1 MKKNY
6 NFDVVK
12 LHLKFNQRTKSTP
25 HKFQTRFPSQN
36 LILFQPKLDLRKGQ
50 SKMLKTFI
58 TSFKLQNTY
67 RTNSIIYS
75 IKQLPIIRKIL
86 PNSLYKNRGLKIFA
100 NIISILWEIISIFI
114 GKLIYISAMIFL
126 ALSWYKTNQADTFIH
141 LFVFLTLAGGVL
153 NTYMLNPTK
162 DKYYA
167 IILMNMNAREYGL
180 SNYYYQL
187 IKLVIGFLPFTII
200 FGMIAG
206 APLWVQILL
215 PFYILAVKLIVM
227 NYCLYKFKNTNKA
240 TSENLPT
247 KIVWSFVGIC
257 LILAYGLPALGITI
271 NSTIFLFVS
280 IIAIILGIY
289 SLVKIHNFKDY
300 RKMYKQVLTET
311 NVYMQENA
319 TGTQAMKDNSLKQI
333 ELDTKY
339 TSNKTGFA
347 YFHDLFVKRH
357 KKILTEAV
365 KKQSVV
371 ILVIITAMIIG
382 LTMNDSF
389 KTKTNEFLLAY
400 LPYFVF
406 IMYLINRSSSV
417 TQAMF
422 MNCDHSM
429 LTYRIYRTPKVILG
443 IFKERLKTL
452 ITINL
457 LPAFLIGGGLALLL
471 YLSGGT
477 DNPVNYAILFISIIS
492 MSIFFSVHYLVM
504 YYLLQ
509 PYNVSTE
516 MKSSTYKVVQGLTYI
531 VSYYMIQIKL
541 PIFGFGIATIV
552 FCIAYSLISLFLA
565 YKYAPKTFKLRV

>member
-1 MKKNY
+1 
-6 NFDVVK
+6 
-12 LHLKFNQRTKSTP
+12 
-25 HKFQTRFPSQN
+25 
-36 LILFQPKLDLRKGQ
+36 
-50 SKMLKTFI
+50 MLKTFI

-75 IKQLPIIRKIL
+75 LKQLPLIKRIL
-86 PNSLYKNRGLKIFA
+86 PNGLYKSKGLKIFA
-100 NIISILWEIISIFI
+100 GIISILWEIINIFI
-114 GKLIYISAMIFL
+114 GKIIYIVAMIFM
-126 ALSWYKTNQADTFIH
+126 ALSWYKANNADTFIH
-141 LFVFLTLAGGVL
+141 IFIFLTLAGGLV

-167 IILMNMNAREYGL
+167 IILMNINAREYGL

-187 IKLVIGFLPFTII
+187 IKLIVGFLPFTIL

-206 APLWVQILL
+206 VPLWVQIAI
-215 PFYILAVKLIVM
+215 PFFVLAIKLIVM
-227 NYCLYKFKNTNKA
+227 NYSIYKFKKTNKA
-240 TSENLPT
+240 SNENLLN
-247 KIVWSFVGIC
+247 KFSWGFVGIC
-257 LILAYGLPALGITI
+257 LLLAYGLPAINITL
-271 NSTIFLFVS
+271 NQTIFLYIF
-280 IIAIILGIY
+280 ILALILGIV
-289 SLVKIHNFKDY
+289 SLVKIHKFKDY
-300 RKMYKQVLTET
+300 RRMYKQILTES
-311 NVYMQENA
+311 NIYVQEKV
-319 TGTQAMKDNSLKQI
+319 TGTQAMKDISLKQI
-333 ELDTKY
+333 ELDKNY
-339 TSNKTGFA
+339 TSNKSGFA

-357 KKILTEAV
+357 RKILTKAV

-371 ILVIITAMIIG
+371 ILLIIIAMIIG
-382 LTMNDSF
+382 IQMNDEF
-389 KTKTNEFLLAY
+389 KKKTNEILMVY

-406 IMYLINRSSSV
+406 IMYCINRSSSV

-457 LPAFLIGGGLALLL
+457 LPATLIGLGLALLL

-477 DNPVNYAILFISIIS
+477 DNSLNYVILFVSIIA

-516 MKSSTYKVVQGLTYI
+516 IKSSTYKAVQAITYF
-531 VSYYMIQIKL
+531 VCWYMIQIKL
-541 PIFGFGIATIV
+541 PIFSFGIATIV

>member
-1 MKKNY
+1 
-6 NFDVVK
+6 
-12 LHLKFNQRTKSTP
+12 
-25 HKFQTRFPSQN
+25 
-36 LILFQPKLDLRKGQ
+36 
-50 SKMLKTFI
+50 MLKTFI

-75 IKQLPIIRKIL
+75 IKQLPLIKRIL
-86 PNSLYKNRGLKIFA
+86 PNSLYKCKGLKIFA
-100 NIISILWEIISIFI
+100 GIISIFEEIINIFI
-114 GKLIYISAMIFL
+114 GKIIYIVAMIMMV
-126 ALSWYKTNQADTFIH
+126 LSLYQTNQADTFIH

-167 IILMNMNAREYGL
+167 IIIMNINAREYAL

-187 IKLVIGFLPFTII
+187 IKLIVGFLPFTIL

-206 APLWVQILL
+206 VPLWVQISI
-215 PFYILAVKLIVM
+215 PFFVLAIKLIVM
-227 NYCLYKFKNTNKA
+227 NYSIYKFKKTNKA
-240 TSENLPT
+240 SNENILN
-247 KIVWSFVGIC
+247 KFSWGFIGIC
-257 LILAYGLPALGITI
+257 LLLAYGLPAINITI
-271 NSTIFLFVS
+271 NQTLFLYVF
-280 IIAIILGIY
+280 IIAIILGII
-289 SLVKIHNFKDY
+289 SLIKIHNFKNY
-300 RKMYKQVLTET
+300 RKMYKQILTKS
-311 NVYMQENA
+311 NVYVQEKA
-319 TGTQAMKDNSLKQI
+319 TGTQAMKDISLKQI
-333 ELDTKY
+333 ELDKNY
-339 TSNKTGFA
+339 TSNKSGFA

-357 KKILTEAV
+357 RKILTEAV

-382 LTMNDSF
+382 ITMNNDF
-389 KTKTNEFLLAY
+389 KVKTNQILLVY

-406 IMYLINRSSSV
+406 VMYCINRSSSV

-457 LPAFLIGGGLALLL
+457 LPAALIGGGLVVLL

-477 DNPVNYAILFISIIS
+477 DNPINYVIQFVSIIS

-509 PYNVSTE
+509 PYNVNTE

-531 VSYYMIQIKL
+531 VCWYMIQIKM
-541 PIFGFGIATIV
+541 PIFTFGISTIV
-552 FCIAYSLISLFLA
+552 FCIAYCLISLFIA

>member
-1 MKKNY
+1 
-6 NFDVVK
+6 
-12 LHLKFNQRTKSTP
+12 
-25 HKFQTRFPSQN
+25 
-36 LILFQPKLDLRKGQ
+36 
-50 SKMLKTFI
+50 MLKTFI

-75 IKQLPIIRKIL
+75 IKQLPLIKKAL
-86 PNSLYKNRGLKIFA
+86 PNSLYKSRGLKIFA
-100 NIISILWEIISIFI
+100 NIISIMLEVISIFI
-114 GKLIYISAMIFL
+114 GKIIYIAAMIFMP
-126 ALSWYKTNQADTFIH
+126 LSWYKTNQADTFIH
-141 LFVFLTLAGGVL
+141 LFVFLTFAGGVL

-167 IILMNMNAREYGL
+167 IILMNINAREYGL

-187 IKLVIGFLPFTII
+187 LKLIIGFLPFTIL
-200 FGMIAG
+200 FGWMLG
-206 APLWVQILL
+206 VPLWVQILL
-215 PFYILAVKLIVM
+215 PFFITAVKLIVM
-227 NYCLYKFKNTNKA
+227 NYCIYDFKKTKKA
-240 TSENLPT
+240 KNENLPT
-247 KIVWSFVGIC
+247 KFVWSFVGVC
-257 LILAYGLPALGITI
+257 LLLAYGLPFLGITI
-271 NSTIFLFVS
+271 NSTIFLCISTITIF
-280 IIAIILGIY
+280 IGIY
-289 SLVKIHNFKDY
+289 SLVKIHTFKDY
-300 RKMYKQVLTET
+300 RKMYKQILTES
-311 NVYMQENA
+311 NVYIEEKVN
-319 TGTQAMKDNSLKQI
+319 GTKLLKANSLKQI
-333 ELDTKY
+333 ELDEKY

-357 KKILTEAV
+357 RKILTKAV
-365 KKQSVV
+365 KKQSIV

-382 LTMNDSF
+382 ITINDTF
-389 KTKTNEFLLAY
+389 KTKTNEFLLIY

-417 TQAMF
+417 TTSMF

-457 LPAFLIGGGLALLL
+457 LPAVLIGGGLALLL

-477 DNPVNYAILFISIIS
+477 DNPINYAILFVSIIA

-516 MKSSTYKVVQGLTYI
+516 MKSSTYKVVQSLTYI
-531 VSYYMIQIKL
+531 VSWYMIQIKL

-565 YKYAPKTFKLRV
+565 YKYAPKTFKLRN

>member
-1 MKKNY
+1 M
-6 NFDVVK
+6 
-12 LHLKFNQRTKSTP
+12 
-25 HKFQTRFPSQN
+25 
-36 LILFQPKLDLRKGQ
+36 IE
-50 SKMLKTFI
+50 TFI

-75 IKQLPIIRKIL
+75 LKQLPLIKRIL

-100 NIISILWEIISIFI
+100 SIISILWEIINIFI
-114 GKLIYISAMIFL
+114 GKLLYILLMIFM
-126 ALSWYKTNQADTFIH
+126 ALTWYHTNQADTFIH
-141 LFVFLTLAGGVL
+141 LFVFLTLAGGVI

-167 IILMNMNAREYGL
+167 IILMNIDARKYGL

-187 IKLVIGFLPFTII
+187 IKLVVGFLPFTIL
-200 FGMIAG
+200 FGMIIG
-206 APLWVQILL
+206 VPLWIQIAL
-215 PFYILAVKLIVM
+215 PFFALAIKLIVM
-227 NYCLYKFKNTNKA
+227 NYSIYHFKKTNKA
-240 TSENLPT
+240 SNENIPT
-247 KIVWSFVGIC
+247 KFVWGFVAVC
-257 LILAYGLPALGITI
+257 LVLAYGLPAINFVITQ
-271 NSTIFLFVS
+271 SIFLCVF
-280 IIAIILGIY
+280 IISIILGIY

-300 RKMYKQVLTET
+300 RRMYKQVLTES
-311 NVYMQENA
+311 NVYMKERKA
-319 TGTQAMKDNSLKQI
+319 GTQLIKDTSLKQI
-333 ELDTKY
+333 ELDKNY
-339 TSNKTGFA
+339 TSNKSGFA

-357 KKILTEAV
+357 SKILTKAV

-371 ILVIITAMIIG
+371 ILGLIIAMIIG
-382 LTMNDSF
+382 ISVNDTF
-389 KTKTNEFLLAY
+389 KSKTNEILMVY

-406 IMYLINRSSSV
+406 IMYCINRSSSV

-457 LPAFLIGGGLALLL
+457 LPAVLIGGGLSLLL

-477 DNPVNYAILFISIIS
+477 DNPLNYAILFISIIA

-531 VSYYMIQIKL
+531 VSWYMIQIKM
-541 PIFGFGIATIV
+541 PIFTFGIATIV
-552 FCIAYSLISLFLA
+552 FCIAYCLISLLLA

>member
-1 MKKNY
+1 
-6 NFDVVK
+6 
-12 LHLKFNQRTKSTP
+12 
-25 HKFQTRFPSQN
+25 
-36 LILFQPKLDLRKGQ
+36 
-50 SKMLKTFI
+50 MLKTFI

-67 RTNSIIYS
+67 RTNSVIYS
-75 IKQLPIIRKIL
+75 IKQLPLIKRIL
-86 PNSLYKNRGLKIFA
+86 PNSLYKSRGLKIFA
-100 NIISILWEIISIFI
+100 SIISILLEILNIFI
-114 GKLIYISAMIFL
+114 GKILYILLMIFMTL
-126 ALSWYKTNQADTFIH
+126 TWYHTNQSDTFIH

-167 IILMNMNAREYGL
+167 IILMNINAREYGL

-187 IKLVIGFLPFTII
+187 VKLVIGFLPFTIL
-200 FGMIAG
+200 FGTVSG
-206 APLWVQILL
+206 VPLWVQILL
-215 PFYILAVKLIVM
+215 PFFVVAVKLIAM
-227 NYCLYKFKNTNKA
+227 NYMICNYKKTKKIAN
-240 TSENLPT
+240 ENLPT
-247 KIVWSFVGIC
+247 KFVWSFIGIC
-257 LILAYGLPALGITI
+257 LLLAYGLPVLGITI
-271 NSTIFLFVS
+271 NSTIFLCIS
-280 IIAIILGIY
+280 IVTILLGIY
-289 SLVKIHNFKDY
+289 SLIKIHSFKDY
-300 RKMYKQVLTET
+300 RKMYKQILTES
-311 NVYMQENA
+311 NVYMQEKAN
-319 TGTQAMKDNSLKQI
+319 GTQAMKDNSLKQI
-333 ELDTKY
+333 ELDKNY
-339 TSNKTGFA
+339 TSNKSGFA
-347 YFHDLFVKRH
+347 YFHELFVKRH

-382 LTMNDSF
+382 ISVNDTF
-389 KTKTNEFLLAY
+389 KSKTNEILLIY

-457 LPAFLIGGGLALLL
+457 LPAFLIGGGLTLLL

-477 DNPVNYAILFISIIS
+477 DNPINYAILFVSIIA

-516 MKSSTYKVVQGLTYI
+516 MKSSTYKVVQFLTYI
-531 VSYYMIQIKL
+531 VSYYMIQIKM

-565 YKYAPKTFKLRV
+565 YKYAPKTFKLRI

>member
-1 MKKNY
+1 
-6 NFDVVK
+6 
-12 LHLKFNQRTKSTP
+12 
-25 HKFQTRFPSQN
+25 
-36 LILFQPKLDLRKGQ
+36 
-50 SKMLKTFI
+50 MLKTFI
-58 TSFKLQNTY
+58 ISFKLQNTY

-75 IKQLPIIRKIL
+75 IKQLPLIKRIL
-86 PNSLYKNRGLKIFA
+86 PNSLYKNKGLKIFA
-100 NIISILWEIISIFI
+100 GIISILWEIINIFI
-114 GKLIYISAMIFL
+114 GKVIYIAAMIFM
-126 ALSWYKTNQADTFIH
+126 ALSWYKTNNADTFIH
-141 LFVFLTLAGGVL
+141 IFTFLTLAGGVL

-167 IILMNMNAREYGL
+167 IILMNINAREYGL

-187 IKLVIGFLPFTII
+187 IKLIVGFLPFTML

-206 APLWVQILL
+206 VPLWVTIAL
-215 PFYILAVKLIVM
+215 PFFVLAIKLIVM
-227 NYCLYKFKNTNKA
+227 NYCIYDFKKTHKA
-240 TSENLPT
+240 SNENLPT
-247 KIVWSFVGIC
+247 KFVWGFILVC
-257 LILAYGLPALGITI
+257 LLLAYGLPAINITI
-271 NSTIFLFVS
+271 NQTIFLFVF
-280 IIAIILGIY
+280 IIAIILGMI

-300 RKMYKQVLTET
+300 RKMYKQILTQP
-311 NVYMQENA
+311 NVYMQEKT
-319 TGTQAMKDNSLKQI
+319 TGTQAIKDISLKQI
-333 ELDTKY
+333 ELDKNY
-339 TSNKTGFA
+339 TSNKSGFA

-357 KKILTEAV
+357 KKILTTAV

-371 ILVIITAMIIG
+371 IVFIIIAMIIG
-382 LTMNDSF
+382 ITINDDF
-389 KTKTNEFLLAY
+389 KVKTNQIILVY

-406 IMYLINRSSSV
+406 IMYCINRSSSV
-417 TQAMF
+417 TTAMF

-452 ITINL
+452 ISINL
-457 LPAFLIGGGLALLL
+457 MPAVLIGGGLAILL

-477 DNPVNYAILFISIIS
+477 DNPINYAILFVSIIA

-531 VSYYMIQIKL
+531 VCWYMIQIRL
-541 PIFGFGIATIV
+541 PIFSFGISTII
-552 FCIAYSLISLFLA
+552 FCIAYCLISLFLA

>member
-1 MKKNY
+1 
-6 NFDVVK
+6 
-12 LHLKFNQRTKSTP
+12 
-25 HKFQTRFPSQN
+25 
-36 LILFQPKLDLRKGQ
+36 
-50 SKMLKTFI
+50 MLKTFI

-75 IKQLPIIRKIL
+75 IKQLPLIKKAL
-86 PNSLYKNRGLKIFA
+86 PNSLYKSRGLKIFA
-100 NIISILWEIISIFI
+100 NIISIILEVISIFI
-114 GKLIYISAMIFL
+114 GKIIYIAAMIFM

-141 LFVFLTLAGGVL
+141 LF
-153 NTYMLNPTK
+153 
-162 DKYYA
+162 
-167 IILMNMNAREYGL
+167 NAREYGL

-187 IKLVIGFLPFTII
+187 LKLIIGFLPFTIL
-200 FGMIAG
+200 FGWMLGI
-206 APLWVQILL
+206 PLWVQILL
-215 PFYILAVKLIVM
+215 PFFITAVKLIVM
-227 NYCLYKFKNTNKA
+227 NYCIYDFKKTKKA
-240 TSENLPT
+240 KNENLPT
-247 KIVWSFVGIC
+247 KFVWSFVGVC
-257 LILAYGLPALGITI
+257 LLLAYGLPFLEITI
-271 NSTIFLFVS
+271 NSTIFLCIS
-280 IIAIILGIY
+280 IIAIFIGIY
-289 SLVKIHNFKDY
+289 SLVKIHTFKDY
-300 RKMYKQVLTET
+300 RKMYKQILTES
-311 NVYMQENA
+311 NVYIEEKVN
-319 TGTQAMKDNSLKQI
+319 GTKLLKANSLKQI
-333 ELDTKY
+333 ELDEKY

-357 KKILTEAV
+357 RKILTKAV

-382 LTMNDSF
+382 ITINDTF
-389 KTKTNEFLLAY
+389 KTKTNEFLLIY

-417 TQAMF
+417 TTSMF

-457 LPAFLIGGGLALLL
+457 LPAVLIGGGLALLL

-477 DNPVNYAILFISIIS
+477 DNPINYAILFVSIIA

-516 MKSSTYKVVQGLTYI
+516 MKSSTYKVVQSLTYI
-531 VSYYMIQIKL
+531 VSWYMIQIKL

-565 YKYAPKTFKLRV
+565 YKYAPKTFKLRN

>member
-1 MKKNY
+1 
-6 NFDVVK
+6 
-12 LHLKFNQRTKSTP
+12 
-25 HKFQTRFPSQN
+25 
-36 LILFQPKLDLRKGQ
+36 
-50 SKMLKTFI
+50 MLKTFI

-75 IKQLPIIRKIL
+75 LKQLPLIKRIL
-86 PNSLYKNRGLKIFA
+86 PNGLYKSKGLKIFA
-100 NIISILWEIISIFI
+100 GIISILWEIINIFI
-114 GKLIYISAMIFL
+114 GKIIYIVAMIFM
-126 ALSWYKTNQADTFIH
+126 ALSWYKTNNADTFIH
-141 LFVFLTLAGGVL
+141 IFIFLTLAGGLV

-167 IILMNMNAREYGL
+167 IILMNINAREYGL

-187 IKLVIGFLPFTII
+187 IKLIVGFLPFTIL

-206 APLWVQILL
+206 VPLWVQIAI
-215 PFYILAVKLIVM
+215 PFFVLAIKLIVM
-227 NYCLYKFKNTNKA
+227 NYSIYKFKKTNKA
-240 TSENLPT
+240 SNEKLLN
-247 KIVWSFVGIC
+247 KFSWGFIGIC
-257 LILAYGLPALGITI
+257 LLLAYGLPAINITI
-271 NSTIFLFVS
+271 NQTIFLYIF
-280 IIAIILGIY
+280 ILAIILGIV

-300 RKMYKQVLTET
+300 RRMYKQILTES
-311 NVYMQENA
+311 NVYVQEKV
-319 TGTQAMKDNSLKQI
+319 TGTQAMKDTSLKQI
-333 ELDTKY
+333 ELDKNY
-339 TSNKTGFA
+339 TSNKSGFA

-357 KKILTEAV
+357 RKILTTAV
-365 KKQSVV
+365 KKQSIV
-371 ILVIITAMIIG
+371 ILLIIIAMIIG
-382 LTMNDSF
+382 IQMNNDF
-389 KTKTNEFLLAY
+389 KVKTNEILLVY

-406 IMYLINRSSSV
+406 IMYCINRSSSV

-457 LPAFLIGGGLALLL
+457 LPAVLMGGGLALLL

-477 DNPVNYAILFISIIS
+477 DNPINYAIQFVSIIA
-492 MSIFFSVHYLVM
+492 MSIFFSVHYWVM

-509 PYNVSTE
+509 PYNVNTE

-531 VSYYMIQIKL
+531 VCWYMIQIQM
-541 PIFGFGIATIV
+541 PIFTFGIATIV
-552 FCIAYSLISLFLA
+552 FCIAYCLISLFLA

>member
-1 MKKNY
+1 
-6 NFDVVK
+6 
-12 LHLKFNQRTKSTP
+12 
-25 HKFQTRFPSQN
+25 
-36 LILFQPKLDLRKGQ
+36 
-50 SKMLKTFI
+50 MLKTFI

-75 IKQLPIIRKIL
+75 LKQLPLIKRIL
-86 PNSLYKNRGLKIFA
+86 PNSLYQNRGLKIFA
-100 NIISILWEIISIFI
+100 GIISILLEIINIFI
-114 GKLIYISAMIFL
+114 GKIIYITAMIFMV
-126 ALSWYKTNQADTFIH
+126 LSWYHTNQADTFIH
-141 LFVFLTLAGGVL
+141 LSVFLTLAGGVV

-167 IILMNMNAREYGL
+167 IILMNIDAREYGL

-187 IKLVIGFLPFTII
+187 IKLVIGFLPFTIL
-200 FGMIAG
+200 FGMIVG
-206 APLWVQILL
+206 VPLWIQIAI
-215 PFYILAVKLIVM
+215 PFFVLAIKLIVM
-227 NYCLYKFKNTNKA
+227 NYSIYKFKKTNKA
-240 TSENLPT
+240 SNENLLN
-247 KIVWSFVGIC
+247 KFSWGFVGIC
-257 LILAYGLPALGITI
+257 LLLAYGLPAI
-271 NSTIFLFVS
+271 NMIMNQTIFLYVF
-280 IIAIILGIY
+280 IIAIILGIV

-300 RKMYKQVLTET
+300 RRMYKQILTEN
-311 NVYMQENA
+311 NVYVQEKA
-319 TGTQAMKDNSLKQI
+319 TGTQLIKDTSLKQI
-333 ELDTKY
+333 ELDKNY
-339 TSNKTGFA
+339 TSNKSGFA

-357 KKILTEAV
+357 RKILTTAV

-371 ILVIITAMIIG
+371 ILLIIIAMIIG
-382 LTMNDSF
+382 IIMNNDF
-389 KTKTNEFLLAY
+389 KVKTNEILMVY

-406 IMYLINRSSSV
+406 IMYCINRSSSV

-429 LTYRIYRTPKVILG
+429 LTYRIYRTSKVILG

-457 LPAFLIGGGLALLL
+457 LPAFLIGGGLVLLL

-477 DNPVNYAILFISIIS
+477 DNPINYVILFVSIIA

-531 VSYYMIQIKL
+531 VCWYMIQIQM
-541 PIFGFGIATIV
+541 PIFTFGIATIV
-552 FCIAYSLISLFLA
+552 FCIVYCLISLFLA

>member
-1 MKKNY
+1 M
-6 NFDVVK
+6 
-12 LHLKFNQRTKSTP
+12 
-25 HKFQTRFPSQN
+25 
-36 LILFQPKLDLRKGQ
+36 IE
-50 SKMLKTFI
+50 TFI

-75 IKQLPIIRKIL
+75 LKQLPIIKRIL

-100 NIISILWEIISIFI
+100 NIISILWEIVNVFI
-114 GKLIYISAMIFL
+114 GKIIYISAMIFM
-126 ALSWYKTNQADTFIH
+126 ALSWYHTNQADTFIH
-141 LFVFLTLAGGVL
+141 LFVFLTFAGGVL
-153 NTYMLNPTK
+153 NTYMLNSTK

-167 IILMNMNAREYGL
+167 IILMNINAREYGL

-187 IKLVIGFLPFTII
+187 IKLVVGSLPFTIL

-206 APLWVQILL
+206 VSLWIQIAI
-215 PFYILAVKLIVM
+215 PFFVVAIKLIVM
-227 NYCLYKFKNTNKA
+227 NYCIYDFKKTNKA
-240 TSENLPT
+240 SNENLPT
-247 KIVWSFVGIC
+247 KFVWGFVGVC
-257 LILAYGLPALGITI
+257 LLLAYGLPAIHITI
-271 NSTIFLFVS
+271 NQTIFLCVFIV
-280 IIAIILGIY
+280 AIILGIY
-289 SLVKIHNFKDY
+289 SLIKIHHFKEY
-300 RKMYKQVLTET
+300 RKMYKQLLTES
-311 NVYMQENA
+311 NVYVQERN
-319 TGTQAMKDNSLKQI
+319 TGTQVLKDTSLKQI
-333 ELDTKY
+333 ELDKNY
-339 TSNKTGFA
+339 TSNKSGFA

-357 KKILTEAV
+357 RKILTTAV
-365 KKQSVV
+365 KKQSVI
-371 ILVIITAMIIG
+371 ILVIFIAMVIGITVN
-382 LTMNDSF
+382 NDF
-389 KTKTNEFLLAY
+389 KSKTNEILMVY

-406 IMYLINRSSSV
+406 IMYCINRSSSV

-457 LPAFLIGGGLALLL
+457 LPATLIGLGLVLLL

-477 DNPVNYAILFISIIS
+477 DNPINYAILFVSIIA

-531 VSYYMIQIKL
+531 VCWYMIQIRL
-541 PIFGFGIATIV
+541 PIFSFGIATIV
-552 FCIAYSLISLFLA
+552 FCIAYCLISLFLA

>member
-1 MKKNY
+1 
-6 NFDVVK
+6 
-12 LHLKFNQRTKSTP
+12 
-25 HKFQTRFPSQN
+25 
-36 LILFQPKLDLRKGQ
+36 
-50 SKMLKTFI
+50 MLQTFI

-75 IKQLPIIRKIL
+75 IKQLPLIKRIL
-86 PNSLYKNRGLKIFA
+86 PNSLYKSKGLKIFA
-100 NIISILWEIISIFI
+100 GIISILWEIINIFI
-114 GKLIYISAMIFL
+114 GKILYILLMIFM
-126 ALSWYKTNQADTFIH
+126 ALTWYKTNQADTFIH
-141 LFVFLTLAGGVL
+141 LFTFLTFAGGVL

-167 IILMNMNAREYGL
+167 IILMNINAREYGL

-187 IKLVIGFLPFTII
+187 IKLVVGFLPFTILL
-200 FGMIAG
+200 GTVAG
-206 APLWVQILL
+206 VPLLIQILL
-215 PFYILAVKLIVM
+215 PFFVVAVKLIVM
-227 NYCLYKFKNTNKA
+227 NYLIYKYKKTNKIA
-240 TSENLPT
+240 NENLPT

-257 LILAYGLPALGITI
+257 LLLTYGLPFLGITI
-271 NSTIFLFVS
+271 NSTIFLCISV
-280 IIAIILGIY
+280 IAILLGIY
-289 SLVKIHNFKDY
+289 SLIKIHNFKDY
-300 RKMYKQVLTET
+300 RKMYKQILTES
-311 NVYMQENA
+311 NVYIQEKAN
-319 TGTQAMKDNSLKQI
+319 GTQAMKDNSLKQI

-382 LTMNDSF
+382 ITMNENF
-389 KTKTNEFLLAY
+389 KTKTNEILLVY

-457 LPAFLIGGGLALLL
+457 LPAVLIGGGLSLLL

-477 DNPVNYAILFISIIS
+477 DNPINYAILFISIIS

-531 VSYYMIQIKL
+531 VCWYMIQIQM
-541 PIFGFGIATIV
+541 PIFTFGIATIV
-552 FCIAYSLISLFLA
+552 FCIAYCLISLLLA

>member
-1 MKKNY
+1 M
-6 NFDVVK
+6 
-12 LHLKFNQRTKSTP
+12 
-25 HKFQTRFPSQN
+25 
-36 LILFQPKLDLRKGQ
+36 IE
-50 SKMLKTFI
+50 TFI

-75 IKQLPIIRKIL
+75 LKQLPLIKRIL

-100 NIISILWEIISIFI
+100 SIISILWEIINIFI
-114 GKLIYISAMIFL
+114 GKIIYILLMIFTTL
-126 ALSWYKTNQADTFIH
+126 TWYHTNQADTFIH

-167 IILMNMNAREYGL
+167 IILMNIDARKYGL

-187 IKLVIGFLPFTII
+187 IKLFVGFLPFTIL
-200 FGMIAG
+200 FGMMLG
-206 APLWVQILL
+206 VPLWIQIAI
-215 PFYILAVKLIVM
+215 PFFVLAIKLIVM
-227 NYCLYKFKNTNKA
+227 NYSIYKFKKTNKA
-240 TSENLPT
+240 SNENLLN
-247 KIVWSFVGIC
+247 KFSWGFVGIC
-257 LILAYGLPALGITI
+257 LLLAYGLPAINITL
-271 NSTIFLFVS
+271 NQTIFLYIF
-280 IIAIILGIY
+280 ILALILGIV

-300 RKMYKQVLTET
+300 RRMYKQILTES
-311 NVYMQENA
+311 NVYVQEKV
-319 TGTQAMKDNSLKQI
+319 TGTQAIKDTSLKQI
-333 ELDTKY
+333 ELDKNY
-339 TSNKTGFA
+339 TSNKSGFA

-357 KKILTEAV
+357 RKILTTAV

-371 ILVIITAMIIG
+371 ILLIIIAMIIG
-382 LTMNDSF
+382 IQMNNDF
-389 KTKTNEFLLAY
+389 KIITNRILMVY

-406 IMYLINRSSSV
+406 IMYCINRSSSV

-452 ITINL
+452 IKINL
-457 LPAFLIGGGLALLL
+457 LPAVLMGGGLALLL

-477 DNPVNYAILFISIIS
+477 DNPINYAILFVSIIA

-509 PYNVSTE
+509 PYNVNTE
-516 MKSSTYKVVQGLTYI
+516 IKSSTYKVVQGLTYI
-531 VSYYMIQIKL
+531 VCWYMIQIQM
-541 PIFGFGIATIV
+541 PIFTFGIATIV
-552 FCIAYSLISLFLA
+552 FCIAYCLISLFLA

>member
-1 MKKNY
+1 
-6 NFDVVK
+6 
-12 LHLKFNQRTKSTP
+12 
-25 HKFQTRFPSQN
+25 
-36 LILFQPKLDLRKGQ
+36 
-50 SKMLKTFI
+50 MLQTFI

-75 IKQLPIIRKIL
+75 IKQLPLIKRIL
-86 PNSLYKNRGLKIFA
+86 PNSLYKSKGLKIFA
-100 NIISILWEIISIFI
+100 GIISILWEIINIFI
-114 GKLIYISAMIFL
+114 GKILYILLMIFM
-126 ALSWYKTNQADTFIH
+126 ALTWYKTNQADTFIH
-141 LFVFLTLAGGVL
+141 LFTFLTFAGGVL

-167 IILMNMNAREYGL
+167 IILMNINVKEYGL

-187 IKLVIGFLPFTII
+187 IKLVVGFLPFTIL
-200 FGMIAG
+200 FGWMLG
-206 APLWVQILL
+206 VPLWIQILL
-215 PFYILAVKLIVM
+215 PFFILAVKLIVM
-227 NYCLYKFKNTNKA
+227 NYLIYKYKKTNKIA
-240 TSENLPT
+240 NENLPT

-257 LILAYGLPALGITI
+257 LLLTYGLPFLGITI
-271 NSTIFLFVS
+271 NSTIFLCISV
-280 IIAIILGIY
+280 IAILLGIY
-289 SLVKIHNFKDY
+289 SLIKIHNFKDY
-300 RKMYKQVLTET
+300 RKMYKQILTES
-311 NVYMQENA
+311 NVYIQEKAN
-319 TGTQAMKDNSLKQI
+319 GTQAMKDNSLKQI

-382 LTMNDSF
+382 ITMNENF
-389 KTKTNEFLLAY
+389 KTKTNEILLVY

-422 MNCDHSM
+422 MNCDHS
-429 LTYRIYRTPKVILG
+429 IYRTPKVILG

-457 LPAFLIGGGLALLL
+457 LPAVLIGGGLSLLL

-477 DNPVNYAILFISIIS
+477 DNPLNYAILFISIIA

-531 VSYYMIQIKL
+531 VSWYMIQIKM

-552 FCIAYSLISLFLA
+552 FCIAYSLISLFL
-565 YKYAPKTFKLRV
+565 YAPKTFKLRV

>member
-1 MKKNY
+1 
-6 NFDVVK
+6 
-12 LHLKFNQRTKSTP
+12 
-25 HKFQTRFPSQN
+25 
-36 LILFQPKLDLRKGQ
+36 
-50 SKMLKTFI
+50 MLKTFI

-67 RTNSIIYS
+67 RTNSVIYS
-75 IKQLPIIRKIL
+75 IKQLPLIKRIL
-86 PNSLYKNRGLKIFA
+86 PNSLYKSRGLKIFA
-100 NIISILWEIISIFI
+100 SIISVLWEILNIFI
-114 GKLIYISAMIFL
+114 GKILYILLMIFMTL
-126 ALSWYKTNQADTFIH
+126 TWYHTNQSDTFIH

-167 IILMNMNAREYGL
+167 IILMNINAREYGL

-187 IKLVIGFLPFTII
+187 VKLVIGFLPFTIL
-200 FGMIAG
+200 FGTVSG
-206 APLWVQILL
+206 VPLWVQILL
-215 PFYILAVKLIVM
+215 PFFVVAVKLIVM
-227 NYCLYKFKNTNKA
+227 NFMICNYKKTKKIAN
-240 TSENLPT
+240 ENLPT
-247 KIVWSFVGIC
+247 KFVWSFIGIC
-257 LILAYGLPALGITI
+257 LLLAYGLPVLGITI
-271 NSTIFLFVS
+271 NSTIFLCIS
-280 IIAIILGIY
+280 IVTILLGIY
-289 SLVKIHNFKDY
+289 SLIKIHSFKDY
-300 RKMYKQVLTET
+300 RKMYKQILTES
-311 NVYMQENA
+311 NVYMQEKAN
-319 TGTQAMKDNSLKQI
+319 GTQAMKDNSLKQI
-333 ELDTKY
+333 ELDKNY
-339 TSNKTGFA
+339 TSNKSGFA

-382 LTMNDSF
+382 ITMNENF
-389 KTKTNEFLLAY
+389 KTKTNEFLLVY

-406 IMYLINRSSSV
+406 VMYLINRSSSV

-477 DNPVNYAILFISIIS
+477 DNPLNYAILFVSIIA

-531 VSYYMIQIKL
+531 VSYYMIQIKM

-565 YKYAPKTFKLRV
+565 YKYAPKTFKLRI

>member
-1 MKKNY
+1 
-6 NFDVVK
+6 
-12 LHLKFNQRTKSTP
+12 
-25 HKFQTRFPSQN
+25 
-36 LILFQPKLDLRKGQ
+36 
-50 SKMLKTFI
+50 MLKTFI

-75 IKQLPIIRKIL
+75 IKQLPFIKRVL

-100 NIISILWEIISIFI
+100 NIISILLEIISIFI
-114 GKLIYISAMIFL
+114 GKLIYISAMIFGTM
-126 ALSWYKTNQADTFIH
+126 SWYKINGADTFIH
-141 LFVFLTLAGGVL
+141 LFTFLTFAGGVL

-167 IILMNMNAREYGL
+167 IILMNINAREYGL

-187 IKLVIGFLPFTII
+187 IKLAVGFLPFTIL
-200 FGMIAG
+200 FGWVAG
-206 APLWVQILL
+206 VPLWAQILL
-215 PFYILAVKLIVM
+215 PLFVVAVKLTVM
-227 NYCLYKFKNTNKA
+227 NYMIYKYKKTKKIAN
-240 TSENLPT
+240 ENLPT
-247 KIVWSFVGIC
+247 KFVWSFVGIC
-257 LILAYGLPALGITI
+257 LLLAYGLPFIGISI
-271 NSTIFLFVS
+271 NSTIFLFIS
-280 IIAIILGIY
+280 IIAILFGIY

-300 RKMYKQVLTET
+300 RKMYKQILTKS
-311 NVYMQENA
+311 NVYIQEKVS
-319 TGTQAMKDNSLKQI
+319 GTQAIKDNSLKQI

-339 TSNKTGFA
+339 TSNKEGFA

-371 ILVIITAMIIG
+371 ILGIIIAMIIG
-382 LTMNDSF
+382 ITINENF
-389 KTKTNEFLLAY
+389 KTKTNEILLVY

-406 IMYLINRSSSV
+406 IMYLINRSSTV
-417 TQAMF
+417 TGAMF

-443 IFKERLKTL
+443 IFKQRLKTL

-457 LPAFLIGGGLALLL
+457 LPAFLIGGGLSFLL

-477 DNPVNYAILFISIIS
+477 DNPINYVILFISIIA

-509 PYNVSTE
+509 PYNVNTE
-516 MKSSTYKVVQGLTYI
+516 MKSSTYKVVQCLTYI
-531 VSYYMIQIKL
+531 ISWYMIQIKM

-565 YKYAPKTFKLRV
+565 YKYAPKTFKLRI

>member
-1 MKKNY
+1 
-6 NFDVVK
+6 
-12 LHLKFNQRTKSTP
+12 
-25 HKFQTRFPSQN
+25 
-36 LILFQPKLDLRKGQ
+36 
-50 SKMLKTFI
+50 MLKTFI

-75 IKQLPIIRKIL
+75 LKQLPLIKRIL
-86 PNSLYKNRGLKIFA
+86 PNSLYKSKGLKIFA
-100 NIISILWEIISIFI
+100 GIISILWEIINIFI
-114 GKLIYISAMIFL
+114 GKILYIVAMIFGP
-126 ALSWYKTNQADTFIH
+126 LSWYNGNGADTFIH

-167 IILMNMNAREYGL
+167 IILMNINAREYGL

-187 IKLVIGFLPFTII
+187 IKLVVGFLPFTIL

-206 APLWVQILL
+206 VSLWIQFAI
-215 PFYILAVKLIVM
+215 PFFVLAVKLIVM
-227 NYCLYKFKNTNKA
+227 NYCIYDFKKTNEA
-240 TSENLPT
+240 SNENLPT
-247 KIVWSFVGIC
+247 KFVWGFVAV
-257 LILAYGLPALGITI
+257 LLAYGLPAINIVINQNVFLCVFVIT
-271 NSTIFLFVS
+271 
-280 IIAIILGIY
+280 IILGII

-300 RKMYKQVLTET
+300 RRMYKQVLTES
-311 NVYMQENA
+311 NVYVQEKA
-319 TGTQAMKDNSLKQI
+319 TGTQAMKDTSLKQI
-333 ELDTKY
+333 ELDKSY
-339 TSNKTGFA
+339 TSNKSGFA

-357 KKILTEAV
+357 RKILTTAV

-371 ILVIITAMIIG
+371 ILLIIIAMIIG
-382 LTMNDSF
+382 IQMNNDF
-389 KTKTNEFLLAY
+389 KVRTNQILMVY

-406 IMYLINRSSSV
+406 IMYCINRSSSV

-457 LPAFLIGGGLALLL
+457 LPAVLMGGGLALLL

-477 DNPVNYAILFISIIS
+477 DNPINYAIQFVSIIA

-509 PYNVSTE
+509 PYNVNTE

-531 VSYYMIQIKL
+531 VCWYMIQIQM
-541 PIFGFGIATIV
+541 PIFTFGIATIV
-552 FCIAYSLISLFLA
+552 FCIAYCLISLFLA

>member
-1 MKKNY
+1 M
-6 NFDVVK
+6 
-12 LHLKFNQRTKSTP
+12 
-25 HKFQTRFPSQN
+25 
-36 LILFQPKLDLRKGQ
+36 IE
-50 SKMLKTFI
+50 TFI

-75 IKQLPIIRKIL
+75 LKQLPLIKRIL

-100 NIISILWEIISIFI
+100 SIISILWEIINIFI
-114 GKLIYISAMIFL
+114 GKILYILLMTFM
-126 ALSWYKTNQADTFIH
+126 ALTWYHTNQADTFIH

-167 IILMNMNAREYGL
+167 IILMNIDARKYGL

-187 IKLVIGFLPFTII
+187 IKLVVGFLPFTIL

-206 APLWVQILL
+206 VPLWIQIAL
-215 PFYILAVKLIVM
+215 PFFVLAIKLIVM
-227 NYCLYKFKNTNKA
+227 NYSIYDFKKTNKA
-240 TSENLPT
+240 SNENIPT
-247 KIVWSFVGIC
+247 KFVWGFVAVC
-257 LILAYGLPALGITI
+257 LVLSYGLPAMNIVITQG
-271 NSTIFLFVS
+271 IFLYVF
-280 IIAIILGIY
+280 IISIILGIY
-289 SLVKIHNFKDY
+289 SLIKIHNFKDY
-300 RKMYKQVLTET
+300 RKMYKQVLTES
-311 NVYMQENA
+311 NVYMQERN
-319 TGTQAMKDNSLKQI
+319 TGTQAMKNTSLKQI
-333 ELDTKY
+333 ELDRNYISSK
-339 TSNKTGFA
+339 SGFA

-357 KKILTEAV
+357 RKILTKAV
-365 KKQSVV
+365 KKQSVIILGIFIAV
-371 ILVIITAMIIG
+371 IFGIQ
-382 LTMNDSF
+382 MNDEF
-389 KTKTNEFLLAY
+389 KSRINKILMIY

-406 IMYLINRSSSV
+406 IMYCINRSSSV

-457 LPAFLIGGGLALLL
+457 IPATLIGLGLALILF
-471 YLSGGT
+471 LSGGT
-477 DNPVNYAILFISIIS
+477 NNQLNYVVLFVSIIS

-516 MKSSTYKVVQGLTYI
+516 IKSSTYKTVQAITYF
-531 VSYYMIQIKL
+531 VCYFMIQIKL
-541 PIFGFGIATIV
+541 PTFSFGISMIAFSIV
-552 FCIAYSLISLFLA
+552 YCFISLIVA
-565 YKYAPKTFKLRV
+565 YKYAPKTFKLRA